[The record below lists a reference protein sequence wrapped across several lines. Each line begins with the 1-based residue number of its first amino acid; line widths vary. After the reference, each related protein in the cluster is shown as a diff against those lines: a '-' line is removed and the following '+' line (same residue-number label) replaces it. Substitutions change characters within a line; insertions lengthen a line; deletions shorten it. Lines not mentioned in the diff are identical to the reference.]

1 MGAWRAAT
9 ILLAIAL
16 TVGFFGPGLAQA
28 PSVPDKPAAAGT
40 PPAGPPAA
48 GPAAAGAAA
57 TTAAAVTAQIDD
69 ALQNVSTLVRPGRVG
84 YATVWDGNAFVQC
97 RRLPGRE
104 MRCEAA
110 GATLQPSLARVLTPE
125 RLSLLA
131 TLGFVVDPSFGNP
144 VRVFPADVPSG
155 RIAAHVLQ
163 VLTEVYDAKPARIE
177 LSTRWVADLPCPPR
191 AGFSQNLAGSV
202 NDAPAM
208 RTTAIR
214 VCAYK
219 PDAETA
225 QVVSSAEGLVELYG
239 TTVAAEIQRLRLN
252 STQNV
257 YVVFSAGIGYVQC
270 GPETQPTAIYCEAQS
285 AESWPA
291 LAAILTPPRIDRLH
305 KAGYADPGRAPNY
318 SRSYP
323 VDAFT
328 DKAIARE
335 ILSILFDVYG
345 YTGTT
350 RLKISTE

>member
-1 MGAWRAAT
+1 M
-9 ILLAIAL
+9 
-16 TVGFFGPGLAQA
+16 
-28 PSVPDKPAAAGT
+28 
-40 PPAGPPAA
+40 
-48 GPAAAGAAA
+48 
-57 TTAAAVTAQIDD
+57 
-69 ALQNVSTLVRPGRVG
+69 RPGRVG
-84 YATVWDGNAFVQC
+84 YATIWDGNAFVQC

-110 GATLQPSLARVLTPE
+110 GATLQPSLSRVLTPE
-125 RLSLLA
+125 RLARLA

-144 VRVFPADVPSG
+144 VRVFPAEIPTS

-214 VCAYK
+214 ACAFK
-219 PDAETA
+219 PDAETP
-225 QVVSSAEGLVELYG
+225 QVVSSAEGLFDLYG
-239 TTVAAEIQRLRLN
+239 VTVAAEVQRLRLN

-291 LAAILTPPRIDRLH
+291 LAAILTPSRIERLH

-328 DKAIARE
+328 DTAIARE
-335 ILSILFDVYG
+335 ILGILFDVYG

-350 RLKISTE
+350 RLKITTE